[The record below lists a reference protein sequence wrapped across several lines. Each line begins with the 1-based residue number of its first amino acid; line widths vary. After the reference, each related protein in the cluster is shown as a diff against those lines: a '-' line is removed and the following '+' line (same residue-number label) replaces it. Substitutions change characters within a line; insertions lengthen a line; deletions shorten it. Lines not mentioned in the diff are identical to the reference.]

1 MGRRGVLG
9 RYGISVMRMKSQRVA
24 VIGGGAAGLSCAAE
38 IGRMGG
44 SCVVFERMA
53 AAGRKLDV
61 TGGGRG
67 NVGHL
72 GGEDVFAEQFGKMG
86 RFGVPAWRAMG
97 GAEGLRQ
104 WLVGLGVEVV
114 ADEEGRLYPRSMRA
128 ADVREALEMAVRR
141 GGGEFRCGRAVTD
154 LQPSADGGWQVDGEE
169 FGAVV
174 LAAGGASAPTLGSD
188 GSGFELARNVGHRVV
203 PPVPGLAPLLLDEDW
218 LKTNS
223 GASVDHA
230 VLRLRAGRESRE
242 VRGAVLATHRG
253 LSGPAALAIS
263 GPLARVW
270 GGKKSVRLELGLV
283 PDGIDWEEARRL
295 DGGRNVRRVLAAY
308 MPKGLADGL
317 AERCGAAADC
327 PIARL
332 NSEEIAR
339 LSSGVRGLELRI
351 AGIAGFAESMVTC
364 GGVDLRSVVPETLVS
379 RLVPGLYFA
388 GEVLD
393 MDAPSGG
400 WNLLWAFASG
410 RLAGRSAAEAVL
422 RKAVGP

>member
-1 MGRRGVLG
+1 M
-9 RYGISVMRMKSQRVA
+9 
-24 VIGGGAAGLSCAAE
+24 
-38 IGRMGG
+38 
-44 SCVVFERMA
+44 FERMA

-72 GGEDVFAEQFGKMG
+72 GGEDIFAEQFGKMG
-86 RFGVPAWRAMG
+86 RFGVPAWRAME
-97 GAEGLRQ
+97 GADGLRR
-104 WLVGLGVEVV
+104 WLAELGVETV

-128 ADVREALEMAVRR
+128 VDVRKALENEVRKR
-141 GGGEFRCGRAVTD
+141 EGAIRYGHTVTD
-154 LQPSADGGWQVDGEE
+154 LQRGEDGCWRVDGES

-174 LAAGGASAPTLGSD
+174 LAAGGMSAPTLGSD
-188 GSGFELARNVGHRVV
+188 GAGFELAREVGHRVV
-203 PPVPGLAPLLLDEDW
+203 PPVPGLAPLLLDEEW
-218 LKTNS
+218 LKANS
-223 GASVDHA
+223 GASVDNA

-263 GPLARVW
+263 GALARIW
-270 GGKKSVRLELGLV
+270 GGKKNIRLELGLV
-283 PDGIDWEEARRL
+283 PDGIDWEAVRHL
-295 DGGRNVRRVLAAY
+295 DGKQSVRRVLSTY

-317 AERCGAAADC
+317 AERCEVAPDC

-332 NSEEIAR
+332 TREELAR
-339 LSSGVRGLELRI
+339 LSIGVRGLELRI

-364 GGVDLRSVVPETLVS
+364 GGVDVREVRPKTMES
-379 RLVPGLYFA
+379 RLTPGLFFA

-400 WNLLWAFASG
+400 WNLLWAFSSG
-410 RLAGRSAAEAVL
+410 RLAGRCAAEAVL
-422 RKAVGP
+422 REDA